1 MINITV
7 MYHNPDIPRQGM
19 DSFESRRACLPAVAM
34 PVARSVPVSL
44 PAHGLSVGT
53 VIGCPP
59 MPAFSPPLTVRVEDE
74 ADHYLTSW
82 GESQQPSSSLTSLE
96 VSEQISSTYL
106 TSWRGNVVVYCSP
119 ILYNHLRL
127 S

>member
-44 PAHGLSVGT
+44 PAHGLNVGT
-53 VIGCPP
+53 VMGCPP
-59 MPAFSPPLTVRVEDE
+59 MPAFSLPLTVRVGDE
-74 ADHYLTSW
+74 AGHHLTSW
-82 GESQQPSSSLTSLE
+82 GETQQPSSSLTSLGAAKQ
-96 VSEQISSTYL
+96 SSSSSTCKHVPPVKV
-106 TSWRGNVVVYCSP
+106 WGGQKSP
-119 ILYNHLRL
+119 KGF
-127 S
+127 